1 MREHRRYNVDI
12 SEYTMSIALNLESHV
27 LPTQKKNTINFLIEQ
42 IETNEP
48 NISSW
53 QYKHTKK
60 IHISTA
66 FRTQYFNQHLIEY
79 SLRKRELWW
88 IKPYSVLL
96 SVAMLIFLKL
106 FYIYTLRKKRNQD
119 FQWKEKYAT
128 IKLKKLKSCS
138 VHYQWKE

>member
-66 FRTQYFNQHLIEY
+66 FRRQYFNQHLIEY
-79 SLRKRELWW
+79 SLRKRELWS

-106 FYIYTLRKKRNQD
+106 FYIYNSEKKEEPRFSMKRKICNYKI
-119 FQWKEKYAT
+119 KEVK
-128 IKLKKLKSCS
+128 IL
-138 VHYQWKE
+138 

>member
-1 MREHRRYNVDI
+1 MYIQDEGAQKVQCRYLWIYHVNSFESGI
-12 SEYTMSIALNLESHV
+12 SCFTYS
-27 LPTQKKNTINFLIEQ
+27 KKNTINFLIEQ

-66 FRTQYFNQHLIEY
+66 FRRQYFNQHLIEY

-106 FYIYTLRKKRNQD
+106 FYIYNSEKKEEPRFSMKRKICNYKI
-119 FQWKEKYAT
+119 KEVK
-128 IKLKKLKSCS
+128 IL
-138 VHYQWKE
+138 